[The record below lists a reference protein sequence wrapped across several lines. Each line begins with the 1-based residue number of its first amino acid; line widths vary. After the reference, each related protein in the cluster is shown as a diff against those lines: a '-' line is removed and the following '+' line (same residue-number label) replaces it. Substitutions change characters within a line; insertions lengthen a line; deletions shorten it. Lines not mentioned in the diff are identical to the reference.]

1 MARRRI
7 YAAAVVALCWATAAP
22 LALLR
27 SELLRFSAPA
37 LAAERPPRRRKT
49 LKYGTLPDQ
58 LGDVWAPEAPTGLVV
73 LVHGGFWLP
82 QYGKDLMTKLASDLM
97 ARNWAAWNVEYRRV
111 DGPGWRN
118 ANSTL
123 EDITAALRFLD
134 SPEFPFKGLPV
145 AVVGHSA
152 GGHLALWSQLRP
164 IRVTDCRAVV
174 SVGGVLDLCDADEEA
189 LGGGAGAV
197 ARFLGYRDVSS
208 LKRDVSPID
217 MLPPC
222 LVNSLPPELA
232 RRGTVPEPRI
242 GPIVWRG
249 GTRCAPLQSKGHE
262 KRQLS

>member
-82 QYGKDLMTKLASDLM
+82 QYGKDSRCGW
-97 ARNWAAWNVEYRRV
+97 ARWWGEVF
-111 DGPGWRN
+111 
-118 ANSTL
+118 
-123 EDITAALRFLD
+123 DITAALRFLD

-174 SVGGVLDLCDADEEA
+174 SVGGVLDLCDADEE
-189 LGGGAGAV
+189 
-197 ARFLGYRDVSS
+197 VS
-208 LKRDVSPID
+208 
-217 MLPPC
+217 
-222 LVNSLPPELA
+222 
-232 RRGTVPEPRI
+232 
-242 GPIVWRG
+242 
-249 GTRCAPLQSKGHE
+249 RCQQPQA
-262 KRQLS
+262 